1 MTAVFLLTWF
11 YVYAGLL
18 FAMTSYTV
26 GLFQKFHWTVQA
38 AFWPVFLII
47 QAVKSI
53 RDSNFGWFVRY
64 RLYKMKNPGE

>member
-1 MTAVFLLTWF
+1 MTAVFLLIWF
-11 YVYAGLL
+11 YVYVGLL

-26 GLFQKFHWTVQA
+26 GLFQKFHWTAQA
-38 AFWPVFLII
+38 AFWPAFLII

-64 RLYKMKNPGE
+64 HLYKTKNPGE